1 MATRKKKDSV
11 TLDMPGTTGSA
22 KIVTKS
28 PKVKAIAGKWP
39 KIDIGTHLT
48 VTTYED
54 GTTLLEWDDEA
65 LQRECEA
72 AIASVEN
79 K

>member
-1 MATRKKKDSV
+1 MVERKRK
-11 TLDMPGTTGSA
+11 
-22 KIVTKS
+22 TKEK
-28 PKVKAIAGKWP
+28 PIQAIAGKWP

-48 VTTYED
+48 VTKYED
-54 GTTLLEWDDEA
+54 GTCLLEWDDEA
-65 LQRECEA
+65 LEREVKA

>member
-1 MATRKKKDSV
+1 MATRKPKSDTTVSKPKK
-11 TLDMPGTTGSA
+11 T
-22 KIVTKS
+22 
-28 PKVKAIAGKWP
+28 KAIAGKWP

-54 GTTLLEWDDEA
+54 GTTLLEWDHDA

-72 AIASVEN
+72 AIASVE
-79 K
+79 KK

>member
-1 MATRKKKDSV
+1 MATRKKKSESLVD
-11 TLDMPGTTGSA
+11 TIG
-22 KIVTKS
+22 I

-48 VTTYED
+48 VTTYEN
-54 GTTLLEWDDEA
+54 GVTTLEWDDEA

-72 AIASVEN
+72 AIASVE
-79 K
+79 KK

>member
-1 MATRKKKDSV
+1 MTEKVKK
-11 TLDMPGTTGSA
+11 
-22 KIVTKS
+22 
-28 PKVKAIAGKWP
+28 PKAPKKEKPVKAIAGKWP

-48 VTTYED
+48 VTTFED

>member
-1 MATRKKKDSV
+1 MATRKKKE
-11 TLDMPGTTGSA
+11 T
-22 KIVTKS
+22 
-28 PKVKAIAGKWP
+28 KAIAGKWP

-54 GTTLLEWDDEA
+54 GTTVLEWDDEA
-65 LQRECEA
+65 LEREVKEA
-72 AIASVEN
+72 IKSVE